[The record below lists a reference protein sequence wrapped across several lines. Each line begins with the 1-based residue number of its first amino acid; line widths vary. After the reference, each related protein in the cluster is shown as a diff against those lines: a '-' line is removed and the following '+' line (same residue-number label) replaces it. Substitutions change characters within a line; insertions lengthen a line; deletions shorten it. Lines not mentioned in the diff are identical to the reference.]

1 MDQIA
6 NLVIDLGID
15 AAEFKNEIPRI
26 KNLLNGAA
34 SDAERS
40 SARMQR
46 FMERQTQAA
55 RQTMQ
60 AASSAATAA
69 SVHAQTVEKSAQAH
83 ERMAREV
90 EQTRQRMEA
99 LSQKMRE
106 EQAQAMALAEAQDK
120 AAAAFYRQIDSV
132 KQASAGLQEL
142 QRIQQQ
148 IRQARNSGGIGQQ
161 DYLALISEVTAKT
174 RVLTQAEAEATRQK
188 VAFIRQLKEQ
198 ATRQNL
204 SSSELLRAKAAQL
217 GVSSAAEVY
226 IRKMEQAG
234 KATHSLGLKSAAA
247 RQEIGVLI
255 GELAR
260 GNLGALRGSGITL
273 ANRAGWIDTLMSPKG
288 MMPGGVIGGIAAAVY
303 GLGKAW
309 YDGQK
314 EGEEFNRQLSLTGH
328 YAGVT
333 AGQLWTLSRAISGNG
348 ITQHAAA
355 GALAQVVGSGTFRG
369 NDIGMVARAAAQ
381 MERSVGQSVSDTI
394 SQFKR
399 LKDDP
404 VNAAKALDN
413 ELHFLTAT
421 QLEQIRVLGEQGR
434 SSDAARIAMSALAE
448 ETGRRTADIDN
459 NLNALGSTLQTLSD
473 WWKQFWDAAMNI
485 GREDSLDA
493 QIATLQEKVSRAKRL
508 PWTASSSQVEYDQ
521 QRLND
526 LQEKKRQKDL
536 QDAKEQAE
544 RNYQE
549 QQKRRNAENAALNR
563 MNETEA
569 ARHQREIARINAMQY
584 ADQAVR
590 DAAIQRENERYEK
603 AIKKN
608 TRATR
613 NDEATRLLLQYSQ
626 QQAQVEGQ
634 IAAARQSA
642 GIATE
647 RMTEAHKQLLALQQ
661 RISDLDGKKLTA
673 DEKSVLARKNELIQA
688 LTLLDVKQQELQK
701 QTALNDLRKK
711 TVQLTSQLADKERA
725 LREQH
730 NLDIAT
736 AGMGDKQRQRY
747 QAQLR
752 IRQEYRQQ
760 LQQLEND
767 SRQKGT
773 YGTEDYRR
781 AEEVLKGSLKRQLNE
796 NKRYWQE
803 LEVAQGD
810 WKNGAMRAFQNFT
823 ADADNAAGTAEQMFT
838 VAFSS
843 AGNALATFCTTGKLN
858 FKSFTSSLLSDMA
871 RIMAQMAMM
880 QAVKGVGSLFGF
892 TTNADGGVYQSADLS
907 RYSGT
912 VVNCPTFFAFAKG
925 AGVMGEA
932 GPEAILPLRR
942 GADGKLGVVADI
954 GGSGMAMFAP
964 QYNIEINNDGTN
976 GQIGPAALKVVY
988 DLGKKAA
995 ADFMQQQARDGGRL
1009 SGAYR

>member
-6 NLVIDLGID
+6 DLVIDLSID
-15 AAEFKNEIPRI
+15 TADFKEQLPRV
-26 KNLLNGAA
+26 KNLLNGTAREAERAEARMKRFEESQKQAA
-34 SDAERS
+34 SATVI
-40 SARMQR
+40 
-46 FMERQTQAA
+46 QTQA
-55 RQTMQ
+55 
-60 AASSAATAA
+60 
-69 SVHAQTVEKSAQAH
+69 VVKHAQGHVSLAEDVE
-83 ERMAREV
+83 RARL
-90 EQTRQRMEA
+90 RMEA
-99 LSQKMRE
+99 LSRQMRE
-106 EQAQAMALAEAQDK
+106 EQVQAAALAAAQDK
-120 AAAAFYRQIDSV
+120 MAAAFYRQIDSV

-148 IRQARNSGGIGQQ
+148 IRQARNSGGIAQQ

-174 RVLTQAEAEATRQK
+174 RVLTQAEETATRQK
-188 VAFIRQLKEQ
+188 TAFIRQLKEQ
-198 ATRQNL
+198 TSRQKMTTT
-204 SSSELLRAKAAQL
+204 ELLRAKAAQL
-217 GVSSAAEVY
+217 GCSSAAEVY
-226 IRKMEQAG
+226 IRKMEKAG
-234 KATHSLGLKSAAA
+234 NTTHSLGLKSAAA
-247 RQEIGVLI
+247 RRELGVMI

-260 GNLGALRGSGITL
+260 GNFGALRGSGITL
-273 ANRAGWIDTLMSPKG
+273 ANRAGWIDKLMTPKG
-288 MMPGGVIGGIAAAVY
+288 LAVGGVIGGITAAVI

-309 YDGQK
+309 MEGQE
-314 EGEEFNRQLSLTGH
+314 EGEAFNRQLELTGH

-333 AGQLWTLSRAISGNG
+333 AGQLWALSKNLSGNG
-348 ITQHAAA
+348 ITQHAMA
-355 GALAQVVGSGTFRG
+355 GSLAQVVGSGAFHG
-369 NDIGMVARAAAQ
+369 SDIGMVAKAAAQ

-404 VNAAKALDN
+404 VSAAKALDD

-434 SSDAARIAMSALAE
+434 TSDAARIAMSALAE
-448 ETGRRTADIDN
+448 ETGKRTSDIDN

-493 QIATLQEKVSRAKRL
+493 QIASLQEKIQRAKKF
-508 PWTASSSQVEYDQ
+508 PWTKASTTGEYDQ
-521 QRLND
+521 QQLD
-526 LQEKKRQKDL
+526 ALQERKRQQDL

-603 AIKKN
+603 AIKKK
-608 TRATR
+608 TPATR

-642 GIATE
+642 GMATE

-661 RISDLDGKKLTA
+661 RISDLAGKKLTA
-673 DEKSVLARKNELIQA
+673 DEKSVLAHKDELIQA
-688 LTLLDVKQQELQK
+688 LTLLDAKQQELQK
-701 QTALNDLRKK
+701 QTALNDLKK
-711 TVQLTSQLADKERA
+711 KSIQLASQLAEEERT
-725 LREQH
+725 LRQQH
-730 NLDIAT
+730 DLDIAT
-736 AGMGDKQRQRY
+736 TGMGDKQRQRY
-747 QAQLR
+747 QAQFSL
-752 IRQEYRQQ
+752 QQ
-760 LQQLEND
+760 KYQQQLEQLERD
-767 SRQKGT
+767 SKQKGT
-773 YGTEDYRR
+773 YGTDEYRN
-781 AEEVLKGSLKRQLNE
+781 AEQMLTDSLNRQLNE
-796 NKRYWQE
+796 NRRYWQE
-803 LEVAQGD
+803 QELMQAD

-823 ADADNAAGTAEQMFT
+823 ESADNAAGTAEQMFT
-838 VAFSS
+838 AAFNS

-858 FKSFTSSLLSDMA
+858 FKSFTASLLSDLA
-871 RIMAQMAMM
+871 KIMSQMAMM
-880 QAVKGVGSLFGF
+880 QAVKGIGSAFGWGSAA
-892 TTNADGGVYQSADLS
+892 TASVTPNADGGVYQSADLS

-912 VVNCPTFFAFAKG
+912 VVNRPTFFAFAKG

-954 GGSGMAMFAP
+954 GGEGMVMFAP

-995 ADFMQQQARDGGRL
+995 ADFMQQQSRDGGQL

>member
-1 MDQIA
+1 MSQIA
-6 NLVIDLGID
+6 DLVIDLSVD
-15 AAEFKNEIPRI
+15 AADFKEQLPRI
-26 KNLLNGAA
+26 KAQLNGTASEAA
-34 SDAERS
+34 RAE
-40 SARMQR
+40 ARV
-46 FMERQTQAA
+46 RQFEASQKQAA
-55 RQTMQ
+55 T
-60 AASSAATAA
+60 TA
-69 SVHAQTVEKSAQAH
+69 VKQAQALAGNAQKH
-83 ERMAREV
+83 VSLAENV
-90 EQTRQRMEA
+90 EETRQRLDA
-99 LSQKMRE
+99 LNRKMRE
-106 EQAQAMALAEAQDK
+106 EQAQAAALAAAQDK

-132 KQASAGLQEL
+132 KQAGAGLQEL

-148 IRQARNSGGIGQQ
+148 VRQARNNGGIAQQ

-174 RVLTQAEAEATRQK
+174 RVLAQAEESAARQK
-188 VAFIRQLKEQ
+188 TAFIRRLKEQ
-198 ATRQNL
+198 VSAQNL
-204 SSSELLRAKAAQL
+204 SSTELLRAKAAQL

-226 IRKMEQAG
+226 ISKMEKAG
-234 KATHSLGLKSAAA
+234 KVTHSLGLKSAAA

-255 GELAR
+255 GEIAR
-260 GNLGALRGSGITL
+260 GNFGALRGSGITL
-273 ANRAGWIDTLMSPKG
+273 ANRAGWIDALMSPKG
-288 MMPGGVIGGIAAAVY
+288 MAVGGVIGGLTAAVV

-314 EGEEFNRQLSLTGH
+314 EGEEFNRQLALTGH
-328 YAGVT
+328 YAGIT
-333 AGQLWTLSRAISGNG
+333 TGQLWTLSRAISGNG

-355 GALAQVVGSGTFRG
+355 GALAQVVGSGAFRG
-369 NDIGMVARAAAQ
+369 GDIAMVAKAAAQ

-404 VNAAKALDN
+404 VNAARTLDN

-434 SSDAARIAMSALAE
+434 ASDAARIAMSALAE
-448 ETGRRTADIDN
+448 ETGKRTSDIDN

-485 GREDSLDA
+485 GRNDSLDA
-493 QIATLQEKVSRAKRL
+493 QIAALQEKIQRAKKS
-508 PWTASSSQVEYDQ
+508 PWTNASTTVEYDQ
-521 QRLND
+521 QRLD
-526 LQEKKRQKDL
+526 ELQEKKRQKDL
-536 QDAKEQAE
+536 QDAKAQAE

-603 AIKKN
+603 AIKNKTSEN
-608 TRATR
+608 R

-642 GIATE
+642 GLTTE
-647 RMTEAHKQLLALQQ
+647 KMTEAHKQLLALQQ
-661 RISDLDGKKLTA
+661 RISDLAGKKLTA
-673 DEKSVLARKNELIQA
+673 DEKSVLAHKDELIQA
-688 LTLLDVKQQELQK
+688 LTLLDAKQQELQK
-701 QTALNDLRKK
+701 QTALNDLKK
-711 TVQLTSQLADKERA
+711 KSIQLASQLAEEERA
-725 LREQH
+725 LRQQH
-730 NLDIAT
+730 DLDIAT
-736 AGMGDKQRQRY
+736 TGMGDKQRQRY
-747 QAQLR
+747 QTQFSL
-752 IRQEYRQQ
+752 QQ
-760 LQQLEND
+760 KYQQQLEQLERD
-767 SRQKGT
+767 SKQKGT
-773 YGTEDYRR
+773 YGTDEYRN
-781 AEEVLKGSLKRQLNE
+781 AEQMLTDSLNRQLNE
-796 NKRYWQE
+796 NRRYWQE
-803 LEVAQGD
+803 QELMQAD

-823 ADADNAAGTAEQMFT
+823 ESADNAAGTAEQMFT
-838 VAFSS
+838 AAFNS

-858 FKSFTSSLLSDMA
+858 FKSFTASLLSDLA
-871 RIMAQMAMM
+871 KIMSQMAMM
-880 QAVKGVGSLFGF
+880 QAVKGIGSAFGWGSAA
-892 TTNADGGVYQSADLS
+892 TASVTPNADGGVYQSADLS

-912 VVNCPTFFAFAKG
+912 VVNRPTFFAFAKG

-954 GGSGMAMFAP
+954 GGSGMVMFAP

-995 ADFMQQQARDGGRL
+995 ADFMQQQSRDGGQL

>member
-6 NLVIDLGID
+6 DLVIDLSID
-15 AAEFKNEIPRI
+15 TADFKEQLPRV
-26 KNLLNGAA
+26 KNLLNGTAREAERAEARMKRFEESQKQAA
-34 SDAERS
+34 SATVI
-40 SARMQR
+40 
-46 FMERQTQAA
+46 QTQA
-55 RQTMQ
+55 
-60 AASSAATAA
+60 
-69 SVHAQTVEKSAQAH
+69 VVKHAQGHVSLAEDVE
-83 ERMAREV
+83 RARL
-90 EQTRQRMEA
+90 RMEA
-99 LSQKMRE
+99 LSRQMRE
-106 EQAQAMALAEAQDK
+106 EQVQAAALAAAQDK
-120 AAAAFYRQIDSV
+120 MAAAFYRQIDSV

-148 IRQARNSGGIGQQ
+148 IRQARNSGGIAQQ

-174 RVLTQAEAEATRQK
+174 RVLTQAEETATRQK
-188 VAFIRQLKEQ
+188 TAFIRQLKEQ
-198 ATRQNL
+198 TSRQKMTTT
-204 SSSELLRAKAAQL
+204 ELLRAKAAQL
-217 GVSSAAEVY
+217 GCSSAAEVY
-226 IRKMEQAG
+226 IRKMEKAG
-234 KATHSLGLKSAAA
+234 NTTHSLGLKSAAA
-247 RQEIGVLI
+247 RRELGVMI

-260 GNLGALRGSGITL
+260 GNFGALRGSGITL
-273 ANRAGWIDTLMSPKG
+273 ANRAGWIDKLMTPKG
-288 MMPGGVIGGIAAAVY
+288 LAVGGVIGGITAAVI

-309 YDGQK
+309 MEGQE
-314 EGEEFNRQLSLTGH
+314 EGEAFNRQLELTGH

-333 AGQLWTLSRAISGNG
+333 AGQLWALSKNLSGNG
-348 ITQHAAA
+348 ITQHAMA
-355 GALAQVVGSGTFRG
+355 GSLAQVVGSGAFHG
-369 NDIGMVARAAAQ
+369 NDIGMVAKAAAQ

-404 VNAAKALDN
+404 VSAAKALDD

-434 SSDAARIAMSALAE
+434 TSDAARIAMSALAE
-448 ETGRRTADIDN
+448 ETGKRTSDIDN

-493 QIATLQEKVSRAKRL
+493 QIASLQEKIQRAKKF
-508 PWTASSSQVEYDQ
+508 PWTKASTTGEYDQ
-521 QRLND
+521 QQLD
-526 LQEKKRQKDL
+526 ALQERKRQQDL

-603 AIKKN
+603 AVASGKKK
-608 TRATR
+608 TRETR

-673 DEKSVLARKNELIQA
+673 DEKSVLARKDELIQA

-701 QTALNDLRKK
+701 QTALNELKKK
-711 TVQLTSQLADKERA
+711 TIQLTSQLAEEERA
-725 LREQH
+725 QRQQH
-730 NLDIAT
+730 DLDIAT
-736 AGMGDKQRQRY
+736 VGMGDQQRQRY
-747 QAQLR
+747 QVQLSL
-752 IRQEYRQQ
+752 RQKYQ
-760 LQQLEND
+760 QQLEQLRRD
-767 SRQKGT
+767 SEQKGT
-773 YGTEDYRR
+773 YNTDDYRK
-781 AEEVLKGSLKRQLNE
+781 AEQALTESLNRQLNE
-796 NKRYWQE
+796 NRRYWQQ
-803 LEVAQGD
+803 LEVVQGN
-810 WKNGAMRAFQNFT
+810 WKNGVLRAFQDFT
-823 ADADNAAGTAEQMFT
+823 VDADNTAETAEQ
-838 VAFSS
+838 VFSS
-843 AGNALATFCTTGKLN
+843 AFSNMGNGLATFVTTGKLN
-858 FKSFTSSLLSDMA
+858 FKSFTSSVLSDMA
-871 RIMAQMAMM
+871 KILAQATMM
-880 QAVKGVGSLFGF
+880 KSIKGIGSVLGF
-892 TTNADGGVYQSADLS
+892 DLSSLSLNANGGIYQSADLS

-912 VVNCPTFFAFAKG
+912 VVNRPTFFAFAKG

-942 GADGKLGVVADI
+942 GADGKLGVVAATC
-954 GGSGMAMFAP
+954 GSGMVMFAP
-964 QYNIEINNDGTN
+964 QYNIEINNDGQN
-976 GQIGPAALKVVY
+976 GQIGPEVMQAVY
-988 DLGKKAA
+988 NLGKRAA
-995 ADFMQQQARDGGRL
+995 EDFMQQQSRDGGQL
-1009 SGAYR
+1009 SGVYR

>member
-1 MDQIA
+1 
-6 NLVIDLGID
+6 
-15 AAEFKNEIPRI
+15 
-26 KNLLNGAA
+26 
-34 SDAERS
+34 
-40 SARMQR
+40 
-46 FMERQTQAA
+46 A
-55 RQTMQ
+55 RQTTQ

-69 SVHAQTVEKSAQAH
+69 SVHAQTVEKNAQAH

-90 EQTRQRMEA
+90 EKTRQRMEA

-142 QRIQQQ
+142 QRIPQQ

-174 RVLTQAEAEATRQK
+174 RVLTQAEEEATRQK

-273 ANRAGWIDTLMSPKG
+273 ANRAGWIDKLMTPKG
-288 MMPGGVIGGIAAAVY
+288 LAVGGVIGGITAAVI

-309 YDGQK
+309 MEGK
-314 EGEEFNRQLSLTGH
+314 EEGEAFNRQLELTGH

-333 AGQLWTLSRAISGNG
+333 AGQLWALSKNLSGNG

-355 GALAQVVGSGTFRG
+355 GALAQVVGSGAFRG

-394 SQFKR
+394 NQFKR

-421 QLEQIRVLGEQGR
+421 QLEQIRVLGDQGR

-448 ETGRRTADIDN
+448 ETGKRTSDIDN

-473 WWKQFWDAAMNI
+473 WWRQFWDAAMNV

-493 QIATLQEKVSRAKRL
+493 QIAALQEKIQRAKRF
-508 PWTASSSQVEYDQ
+508 PWTNASTTVEYDQ
-521 QRLND
+521 QQLDALKER
-526 LQEKKRQKDL
+526 KRQQDL

-603 AIKKN
+603 AIKKK
-608 TRATR
+608 TPATR

-642 GIATE
+642 GMATE

-661 RISDLDGKKLTA
+661 RISDLAGKKLTA
-673 DEKSVLARKNELIQA
+673 DEKSVLA
-688 LTLLDVKQQELQK
+688 
-701 QTALNDLRKK
+701 
-711 TVQLTSQLADKERA
+711 
-725 LREQH
+725 
-730 NLDIAT
+730 
-736 AGMGDKQRQRY
+736 
-747 QAQLR
+747 
-752 IRQEYRQQ
+752 
-760 LQQLEND
+760 
-767 SRQKGT
+767 
-773 YGTEDYRR
+773 
-781 AEEVLKGSLKRQLNE
+781 
-796 NKRYWQE
+796 
-803 LEVAQGD
+803 
-810 WKNGAMRAFQNFT
+810 
-823 ADADNAAGTAEQMFT
+823 
-838 VAFSS
+838 
-843 AGNALATFCTTGKLN
+843 
-858 FKSFTSSLLSDMA
+858 
-871 RIMAQMAMM
+871 
-880 QAVKGVGSLFGF
+880 
-892 TTNADGGVYQSADLS
+892 
-907 RYSGT
+907 
-912 VVNCPTFFAFAKG
+912 
-925 AGVMGEA
+925 
-932 GPEAILPLRR
+932 
-942 GADGKLGVVADI
+942 
-954 GGSGMAMFAP
+954 
-964 QYNIEINNDGTN
+964 
-976 GQIGPAALKVVY
+976 
-988 DLGKKAA
+988 
-995 ADFMQQQARDGGRL
+995 
-1009 SGAYR
+1009 

>member
-1 MDQIA
+1 
-6 NLVIDLGID
+6 
-15 AAEFKNEIPRI
+15 
-26 KNLLNGAA
+26 
-34 SDAERS
+34 
-40 SARMQR
+40 
-46 FMERQTQAA
+46 
-55 RQTMQ
+55 
-60 AASSAATAA
+60 
-69 SVHAQTVEKSAQAH
+69 
-83 ERMAREV
+83 
-90 EQTRQRMEA
+90 
-99 LSQKMRE
+99 
-106 EQAQAMALAEAQDK
+106 
-120 AAAAFYRQIDSV
+120 
-132 KQASAGLQEL
+132 
-142 QRIQQQ
+142 
-148 IRQARNSGGIGQQ
+148 
-161 DYLALISEVTAKT
+161 
-174 RVLTQAEAEATRQK
+174 
-188 VAFIRQLKEQ
+188 
-198 ATRQNL
+198 
-204 SSSELLRAKAAQL
+204 
-217 GVSSAAEVY
+217 
-226 IRKMEQAG
+226 
-234 KATHSLGLKSAAA
+234 
-247 RQEIGVLI
+247 
-255 GELAR
+255 
-260 GNLGALRGSGITL
+260 
-273 ANRAGWIDTLMSPKG
+273 
-288 MMPGGVIGGIAAAVY
+288 
-303 GLGKAW
+303 
-309 YDGQK
+309 QK

-355 GALAQVVGSGTFRG
+355 GALAQVVGSGAFRG

-394 SQFKR
+394 NQFKR

-459 NLNALGSTLQTLSD
+459 NLNALGSTLKYLSD
-473 WWKQFWDAAMNI
+473 LWSRFWDAAMNI
-485 GREDSLDA
+485 GREDSLDE
-493 QIATLQEKVSRAKRL
+493 QISALQEKVSRAKRL

-521 QRLND
+521 QRLNE

-544 RNYQE
+544 QNYQE

-569 ARHQREIARINAMQY
+569 ARHQREIARINSMQY

-603 AIKKN
+603 ALASGKKK
-608 TRATR
+608 TREPR

-673 DEKSVLARKNELIQA
+673 DEKSVLARKDELIQA

-701 QTALNDLRKK
+701 QTALNELKKK
-711 TVQLTSQLADKERA
+711 TIQLTSQLAEEERA
-725 LREQH
+725 QRQQH
-730 NLDIAT
+730 DLDIAT
-736 AGMGDKQRQRY
+736 VGMGDQQRQRY
-747 QAQLR
+747 QVQLSL
-752 IRQEYRQQ
+752 RQKYQ
-760 LQQLEND
+760 QQLEQLRRD
-767 SRQKGT
+767 SEQKGT
-773 YGTEDYRR
+773 YNTDDYRK
-781 AEEVLKGSLKRQLNE
+781 AEQALTESLNRQLNE
-796 NKRYWQE
+796 NRRYWQQ
-803 LEVAQGD
+803 LEVVQGN
-810 WKNGAMRAFQNFT
+810 WKNGVLRAFQNFT
-823 ADADNAAGTAEQMFT
+823 VDADNTAGTAEQ
-838 VAFSS
+838 VFSS
-843 AGNALATFCTTGKLN
+843 AFSNMGNGLATFVTTGKLN
-858 FKSFTSSLLSDMA
+858 FKSFTSSVLSDMA
-871 RIMAQMAMM
+871 KILAQATMM
-880 QAVKGVGSLFGF
+880 KSIKGIGSVLGF
-892 TTNADGGVYQSADLS
+892 DLSSLSLNANGGIYQSADLS

-912 VVNCPTFFAFAKG
+912 VVNRPTFFAFAKG

-976 GQIGPAALKVVY
+976 GQIGPAALKAVY